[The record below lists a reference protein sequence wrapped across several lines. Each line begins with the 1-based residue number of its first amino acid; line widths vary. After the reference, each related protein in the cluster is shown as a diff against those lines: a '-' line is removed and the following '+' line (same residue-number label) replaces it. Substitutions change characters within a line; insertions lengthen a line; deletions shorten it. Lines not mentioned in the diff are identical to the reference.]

1 MKLRSF
7 VFLWTVVF
15 LFGGAAKSQEAG
27 SPVRETAEVVLVEVP
42 VRVVDREG
50 HPVRNLSANDFEL
63 YDDGRRQ
70 PILGF
75 DVIDLAE
82 KASRPAAGQTINPA
96 ARRHFLILFD
106 LSFARPKSIL
116 AARRAAKE
124 FVLSGMGDGD
134 FAAVA
139 TYSVEKGVRLLVTFS
154 SDRGQLARAIDTLGI
169 SASREFAGDPLSF
182 AFDLSSMVMGGDVAR
197 GQGRSEAAAAEMTDT
212 LQTMA
217 SLTRARA
224 DEYSRGRVRQLIQSF
239 GGLGRALDAVEGR
252 KDVIYLSEGFASRL
266 LVGTRYTEQ
275 EQNWLLY
282 GETWKV
288 DSDKRFG
295 SSPLRADLDEMTA
308 LFRRSDCVIHAVD
321 IGGIRA
327 ETDMNNENESTF
339 WGPKESENSLFDIA
353 SGTGGEVLRN
363 ENDFHA
369 GLQALITRTSLV
381 YVLAFRPEKT
391 GKEGKFHELKV
402 KVKAHGARISAR
414 AGYYERR
421 DFNLYSP
428 LERSLTAADIIA
440 NEIAVSDIPARVL
453 ALPFPR
459 QVEGKIRAIVPVLVE
474 IPGDRFLAGQSG
486 PRAAAELYVYATDSE
501 NRLRDFFVQSVGIDL
516 AINRAKLER
525 GSLKY
530 AGQISLPPGDYR
542 LRVLVR
548 NSQTGRAGLTV
559 QALHVPTFADGQPYL
574 VQPIFLEPANG
585 GILLQVQG
593 RGKAPADGA
602 ASDDPLFRASS
613 QGLIPATLPSVQP
626 GNPSSVSVV
635 AYHFGP
641 EHGEGTLKMGAQV
654 LSEEGRPLG
663 DGAITVVGRSPVE
676 ADGRQ
681 VLLVSFTPANLA
693 PGRYA
698 LRVFLQDASTGRG
711 GHASAPFVVR

>member
-1 MKLRSF
+1 MNLRPF
-7 VFLWTVVF
+7 VFLWTALFF
-15 LFGGAAKSQEAG
+15 LGSGGKAQDAE

-42 VRVVDREG
+42 VRVVDRAG
-50 HPVRNLSANDFEL
+50 HPIRNLSANDFEL
-63 YDDGRRQ
+63 YDDGKRQ

-82 KASRPAAGQTINPA
+82 KAPRPAAGEGIHPA

-106 LSFARPKSIL
+106 LSFARPKAIL

-139 TYSVEKGVRLLVTFS
+139 TYSAEKGVKLLVTFS
-154 SDRGQLARAIDTLGI
+154 GDRGQLARAIDTLGI
-169 SASREFAGDPLSF
+169 SASGEFGEDPLSF
-182 AFDLSSMVMGGDVAR
+182 AYDLSRLVMGGDVGR
-197 GQGRSEAAAAEMTDT
+197 GQGRSEAAAAEMIDT

-224 DEYSRGRVRQLIQSF
+224 DEYARDRVRQLIQSF
-239 GGLGRALDAVEGR
+239 GELGRALDAVEGR

-266 LVGTRYTEQ
+266 LVGTRHNEQ
-275 EQNWLLY
+275 EQNWLLR

-295 SSPLRADLDEMTA
+295 SSPLRAELDEMTA

-327 ETDMNNENESTF
+327 ETDSNSENESTF
-339 WGPKESENSLFDIA
+339 WGPRESENSLFEIA

-363 ENDFHA
+363 DNNFHA
-369 GLQALITRTSLV
+369 GLQELITRTSLV
-381 YVLAFRPEKT
+381 YVLAFRPAKT

-414 AGYYERR
+414 AGYYEKRG
-421 DFNLYSP
+421 FKLVSP
-428 LERSLTAADIIA
+428 LERSLSAAYVIA

-453 ALPFPR
+453 AVPFPR
-459 QVEGKIRAIVPVLVE
+459 EEAGRIRAIVPVLVE

-486 PRAAAELYVYATDSE
+486 ARAAVELYVYASDSE

-516 AINRAKLER
+516 AINRGKLEK
-525 GSLKY
+525 GVLKY

-548 NSQTGRAGLTV
+548 NSETGRAGLTV
-559 QALHVPTFADGQPYL
+559 QTLHVPTFADDQPYL

-585 GILLQVQG
+585 GILLRGRQG
-593 RGKAPADGA
+593 DRAGGA
-602 ASDDPLFRASS
+602 ASDDPLLRAGR
-613 QGLIPATLPSVQP
+613 QDLVPAALPSLRP
-626 GNPSSVSVV
+626 GSPSPVSVV
-635 AYHFGP
+635 AYHFGT
-641 EHGEGTLKMGAQV
+641 EH
-654 LSEEGRPLG
+654 
-663 DGAITVVGRSPVE
+663 
-676 ADGRQ
+676 
-681 VLLVSFTPANLA
+681 
-693 PGRYA
+693 
-698 LRVFLQDASTGRG
+698 
-711 GHASAPFVVR
+711 

>member
-1 MKLRSF
+1 
-7 VFLWTVVF
+7 
-15 LFGGAAKSQEAG
+15 
-27 SPVRETAEVVLVEVP
+27 
-42 VRVVDREG
+42 
-50 HPVRNLSANDFEL
+50 
-63 YDDGRRQ
+63 
-70 PILGF
+70 
-75 DVIDLAE
+75 
-82 KASRPAAGQTINPA
+82 
-96 ARRHFLILFD
+96 
-106 LSFARPKSIL
+106 
-116 AARRAAKE
+116 
-124 FVLSGMGDGD
+124 
-134 FAAVA
+134 
-139 TYSVEKGVRLLVTFS
+139 
-154 SDRGQLARAIDTLGI
+154 
-169 SASREFAGDPLSF
+169 
-182 AFDLSSMVMGGDVAR
+182 
-197 GQGRSEAAAAEMTDT
+197 
-212 LQTMA
+212 
-217 SLTRARA
+217 
-224 DEYSRGRVRQLIQSF
+224 VRQLIQSF

-266 LVGTRYTEQ
+266 LVGTRYNEQ

-295 SSPLRADLDEMTA
+295 SSPLRAELDEMTA

-321 IGGIRA
+321 IGGIRP
-327 ETDMNNENESTF
+327 ETDLNSENESTF
-339 WGPKESENSLFDIA
+339 WGPKESENSLFEIA

-363 ENDFHA
+363 ENDFHT

-402 KVKAHGARISAR
+402 KVKPRGARLSAR

-421 DFNLYSP
+421 DFKLFSP

-453 ALPFPR
+453 ALPFPL
-459 QVEGKIRAIVPVLVE
+459 QVDGKIRAIVPVLVE

-486 PRAAAELYVYATDSE
+486 PRAAAELYVYANDSE

-516 AINRAKLER
+516 AINRAKLEK

-585 GILLQVQG
+585 ILLQG
-593 RGKAPADGA
+593 RGRAPADGA
-602 ASDDPLFRASS
+602 AADDPLLGAAVQDFVPTA
-613 QGLIPATLPSVQP
+613 LPTVHP
-626 GNPSSVSVV
+626 GSPSRVSLV
-635 AYHFGP
+635 AYHFGSDR
-641 EHGEGTLKMGAQV
+641 GEGTLKMGAQV
-654 LSEEGRPLG
+654 LSDNGRPLG
-663 DGAITVVGRSPVE
+663 DGEIALVGRSPVE
-676 ADGRQ
+676 ANGRQ

-698 LRVFLQDASTGRG
+698 LRVFLQDASTGHG